1 MGEEP
6 NGRKG
11 PAGVRI
17 IKLAMPTRWNRMV
30 DVEPTR
36 GQAAR
41 SPKPV
46 RGVHQGK
53 GSPDA
58 APLAIPLPEGS
69 TGGKGSGGYRP
80 SSREGSGKKRAK
92 TAPFLCSPA
101 SPRAVSR
108 WTLTAHPLVY
118 PR

>member
-11 PAGVRI
+11 PAVVRI

-46 RGVHQGK
+46 SGVHHGK

-58 APLAIPLPEGS
+58 TPSAIPLPEGS
-69 TGGKGSGGYRP
+69 TGGKGSGGYR
-80 SSREGSGKKRAK
+80 GVGKRGRRRRHFYVARLLLGLSF
-92 TAPFLCSPA
+92 AGP
-101 SPRAVSR
+101 
-108 WTLTAHPLVY
+108 
-118 PR
+118 